1 MTKSLQSG
9 LLTESNMALFADYYE
24 LTMGKADFDSG
35 NNAVCTENYFVRSIP
50 QGEYLIAAG
59 LEQVI
64 HYILNLRFTDADL
77 KWLKESSD
85 KSESSERDKPTPDMS
100 DDFLDYLRHF
110 KFDGDVY
117 AVPEGTPVFANE
129 PLINVTGRSIDIQ
142 IFETYLLNIMNFQ
155 TLIATKTA
163 RIVHAARGRTC
174 FDFGARRAHGR
185 DAGILAARA
194 SFIGGAAGTSLVIA
208 GQYFNIPYVG
218 TTAHKFIM
226 DRPSELAAFRDYA
239 KSFPHNTLLL
249 IDTYDTV
256 QGAKNACIVGKEMKA
271 SGAQLKGVRLD
282 SGDLLALSKAV
293 RAIFDEAGLHDVQ
306 IFASNDLDEFQ
317 IDRLLAAGA
326 PIDGFGVGTRLA
338 TGANFN
344 SLTGEGGPSALPGVY
359 KHVER
364 IDGEKVTV
372 TMKLSEDRGKSTL
385 PSRKQLHRLYDT
397 EGNYVKDVIS
407 LWDEDLYNSEP
418 LLVPVILKGE
428 LVYSFPDLSAMQA
441 KAKTDFERLPKPYKR
456 LTDAEKYPVVLSP
469 GLENLLKQLTQKRQ
483 AEHGE

>member
-1 MTKSLQSG
+1 MTKALQSG
-9 LLTESNMALFADYYE
+9 LLTESNMALFTDYYE

-35 NNAVCTENYFVRSIP
+35 NNAICTENYFVRAIP

-59 LEQVI
+59 LEQVT
-64 HYILNLRFTDADL
+64 HYILNLRFTNADL
-77 KWLKESSD
+77 KWLKES
-85 KSESSERDKPTPDMS
+85 KPTPDMS
-100 DDFLDYLRHF
+100 DDFLDYLCRF

-142 IFETYLLNIMNFQ
+142 IFETYLLNLMNFQ

-163 RIVHAARGRTC
+163 RIVHAARGQTC

-208 GQYFNIPYVG
+208 GKYFDIPYVG

-226 DRPSELAAFRDYA
+226 DRPSELEAFRDYA

-249 IDTYDTV
+249 IDTYDTI
-256 QGAKNACIVGKEMKA
+256 QGAKNACIVGQEMKA
-271 SGAQLKGVRLD
+271 RGAQLRGVRLD

-317 IDRLLAAGA
+317 IDQLLDAGA

-344 SLTGEGGPSALPGVY
+344 PLTGEGGPSALPGVY

-364 IDGEKVTV
+364 IDGEHVTV
-372 TMKLSEDRGKSTL
+372 TMKLSEDSDKSTL
-385 PSRKQLHRLYDT
+385 PGRKQLHRIYDND
-397 EGNYVKDVIS
+397 GNYVKDVIS
-407 LWDEDLYNSEP
+407 LWDEDLQDGGP
-418 LLVPVILKGE
+418 LLVPVVRKGE
-428 LVYSFPDLSAMQA
+428 LVYSFPDLASMQA
-441 KAKTDFERLPKPYKR
+441 KAKTELARLPEPHKR
-456 LTDAEKYPVVLSP
+456 LTEADEYPVVLSA
-469 GLENLLKQLTQKRQ
+469 GLEDLLEKLTQNRQ
-483 AEHGE
+483 H